1 MYAKQTTRS
10 RRGTHQVQDLA
21 CLDRSDR
28 IMDRY
33 DSHQVVAIGKRSACI
48 IMTTGHVRV
57 APEKDIGETI
67 HKRDQHA
74 STIHCIIGTA
84 SGAEHP

>member
-1 MYAKQTTRS
+1 MQNKRLGQDES
-10 RRGTHQVQDLA
+10 THQVQDLA

-48 IMTTGHVRV
+48 IMTTVM
-57 APEKDIGETI
+57 
-67 HKRDQHA
+67 
-74 STIHCIIGTA
+74 
-84 SGAEHP
+84 